1 MKSRAIILAAILAA
15 APLARPAAAKDSPK
29 PDRDFLGVELS
40 KGHDNLDLVFY
51 APGFSFDGK
60 TVRVTDFKM
69 KADKPES
76 GDCDLEWKEAGEF
89 LAHAFTEETADHLKE
104 TKLTRKGS
112 GGLTLEGQITEFGC
126 PKRGASWGGWIGE
139 LGGQGGITF
148 DMKVVDS
155 SGKVVAAAH
164 HRVMVGASYSMR
176 QRITN
181 TWNDGDRMVGFF
193 RHSGK

>member
-1 MKSRAIILAAILAA
+1 MKFRTLILAATLISL
-15 APLARPAAAKDSPK
+15 PMARPAAAKDSPK
-29 PDRDFLGVELS
+29 PDKDYLGVDLS
-40 KGHDNLDLVFY
+40 KGHDNLDMVYY

-60 TVRVTDFKM
+60 SVRVKEFKM

-89 LAHAFTEETADHLKE
+89 IADAFTEETADHLKE

-112 GGLTLEGQITEFGC
+112 GTLTLEGQITEFGC
-126 PKRGASWGGWIGE
+126 PKRGAAWGGWIGE

-155 SGKVVAAAH
+155 SGTVVAAAH
-164 HRVMVGASYSMR
+164 HRLMVGASYSMR
-176 QRITN
+176 QRIRN
-181 TWNDGDRMVGFF
+181 TWNDSDKVVGFF
-193 RHSGK
+193 RHTGK